1 MPPESPD
8 PVPTVAKGFR
18 FDRRTFFKGATWTA
32 ATTASGGLL
41 YRACF
46 GSGAPGPG
54 LVAFTEAEFLTASA
68 IADALFPK
76 GKFAVSAEAAGVAKF
91 MDRYVH
97 EMPRA
102 KGKLFKLLMR
112 SIEYSP
118 AFTIDSLTRFSRLP
132 LAARQEV
139 LDHWEHSRI
148 YAQQM
153 GHKAL
158 IFTCAS
164 GYFECDAVLQ
174 TMGWGI
180 GCTPPPRQ
188 PGAIL

>member
-1 MPPESPD
+1 MPPESPVPA
-8 PVPTVAKGFR
+8 PVREGFR
-18 FDRRTFFKGATWTA
+18 FDRRTLFKGALWTA

-46 GSGAPGPG
+46 GPGPPGPG
-54 LVAFTEAEFLTASA
+54 LVAFTQAEYLTAVA
-68 IADALFPK
+68 VADALFPK
-76 GKFAVSAEAAGVAKF
+76 SQFPVSAEEADVAHF

-102 KGKLFKLLMR
+102 KGKLFKLLLR

-118 AFTIDSLTRFSRLP
+118 ALTIDSLTRFSRLP
-132 LAARQEV
+132 LEARQQV
-139 LDHWEHSRI
+139 LEHWEKSRI
-148 YAQQM
+148 YAQRMAHQ
-153 GHKAL
+153 AL

-174 TMGWGI
+174 KMGWGL

-188 PGAIL
+188 PGATL

>member
-1 MPPESPD
+1 MPPNSPD
-8 PVPTVAKGFR
+8 PVPSVARGFHL
-18 FDRRTFFKGATWTA
+18 DRRTFFKGAAWTA

-46 GSGAPGPG
+46 GSGVPGPG
-54 LVAFTEAEFLTASA
+54 LVAFTAAEFLTATA
-68 IADALFPK
+68 VADALFPK
-76 GKFAVSAEAAGVAKF
+76 SQFAVSAEEADVPRY

-102 KGKLFKLLMR
+102 KGKLFKLLLR

-132 LAARQEV
+132 LSPRQAV
-139 LDHWEHSRI
+139 LEHWEKSRV
-148 YAQQM
+148 YAQRM
-153 GHKAL
+153 GHQAL

-164 GYFECDAVLQ
+164 GYFENDAVLQ
-174 TMGWGI
+174 TMGWSI